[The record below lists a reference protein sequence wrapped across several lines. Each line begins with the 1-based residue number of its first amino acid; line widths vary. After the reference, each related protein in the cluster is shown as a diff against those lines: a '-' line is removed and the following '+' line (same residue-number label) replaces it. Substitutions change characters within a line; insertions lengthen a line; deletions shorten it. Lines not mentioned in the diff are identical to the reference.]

1 MERLLTI
8 SEAAA
13 ALRVH
18 PETVR
23 RQLRSGALR
32 GIKRG
37 VKLWRVP
44 ESALHESHGAPSPAD
59 AENARRVELIQKNVA
74 QTLTSAEKQEL
85 EGLQARADDKIKQ
98 TAPLPLQ
105 ELDEFEAELKR
116 RGVVIAY

>member
-1 MERLLTI
+1 MEKLLTI

-13 ALRVH
+13 VLRVH

-44 ESALHESHGAPSPAD
+44 ESALHESHATPAG
-59 AENARRVELIQKNVA
+59 AENVRRVALIRKNVA
-74 QTLTSAEKQEL
+74 GNISGEEKQEL
-85 EGLQARADDKIKQ
+85 ETLQSQADERIRETAR
-98 TAPLPLQ
+98 LPLQ
-105 ELDEFEAELKR
+105 ELDEFEAKLKQ
-116 RGVVIAY
+116 RGVVIAD

>member
-1 MERLLTI
+1 MEKLLTI

-37 VKLWRVP
+37 AKLWRVP
-44 ESALHESHGAPSPAD
+44 ESALLESHGVPPNAE
-59 AENARRVELIQKNVA
+59 AENVRRIALIEKNIA
-74 QTLTSAEKQEL
+74 QTISVQEQSEL
-85 EGLQARADDKIKQ
+85 EYLQQKADECIRQ
-98 TAPLPLQ
+98 TAPLPLK
-105 ELDEFEAELKR
+105 ELDEFEDKLR
-116 RGVVIAY
+116 QRGVVIAD

>member
-1 MERLLTI
+1 MEKLLTI

-44 ESALHESHGAPSPAD
+44 ESALHESHGALPD
-59 AENARRVELIQKNVA
+59 AEAENVRRVALTEKNVA
-74 QTLTSAEKQEL
+74 QTITNVEKQEL
-85 EGLQARADDKIKQ
+85 EQLQMEADERIRQ
-98 TAPLPLQ
+98 TAPLPLK
-105 ELDEFEAELKR
+105 ELDEFEAKLKQQ
-116 RGVVIAY
+116 GVVIAD

>member
-1 MERLLTI
+1 MEKLLTI

-44 ESALHESHGAPSPAD
+44 ESALHESHATPAE
-59 AENARRVELIQKNVA
+59 AENARRVALIRQNV
-74 QTLTSAEKQEL
+74 TGNISDAEKQEL
-85 EGLQARADDKIKQ
+85 EILQSQTDEKIRQ
-98 TAPLPLQ
+98 MAQLPLR
-105 ELDEFEAELKR
+105 ELDEFEEKLR
-116 RGVVIAY
+116 QRGVVISD

>member
-1 MERLLTI
+1 MEKLLTI

-37 VKLWRVP
+37 AKLWRVP
-44 ESALHESHGAPSPAD
+44 ESALHESHVAPDGS
-59 AENARRVELIQKNVA
+59 ARRVALIQKNIA
-74 QTLTSAEKQEL
+74 QTISAEEKREL
-85 EGLQARADDKIKQ
+85 EELQANADERIRQ
-98 TAPLPLQ
+98 AAPLPLR
-105 ELDEFEAELKR
+105 ELDEFEEKLR
-116 RGVVIAY
+116 QRGVVIAD